1 MVGVRTDG
9 GEVGA
14 DWGVV
19 CVVGVGG
26 KGEEGGKGAG
36 LSEGGVEVED
46 EEEGVGGMG
55 GGRGGA

>member
-1 MVGVRTDG
+1 MGVWAGG
-9 GEVGA
+9 GEVGV

-19 CVVGVGG
+19 GLVYAGG
-26 KGEEGGKGAG
+26 EGEEGGEGAG

-55 GGRGGA
+55 G